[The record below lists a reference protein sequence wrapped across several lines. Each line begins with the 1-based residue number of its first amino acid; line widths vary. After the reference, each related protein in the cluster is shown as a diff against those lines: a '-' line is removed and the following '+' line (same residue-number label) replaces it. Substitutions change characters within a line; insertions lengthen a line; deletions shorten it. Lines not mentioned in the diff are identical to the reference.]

1 MKTTRK
7 IALWTMAAALTMLLT
22 VGVTSAEEGGG
33 ADASHSHTAEWS
45 VSRESTCTEPGER
58 QRVCAVCGSVER
70 ETIPA
75 QGHDLMREYVEPTCT
90 ATGKITLT
98 CSRCA
103 YRETTTLPPLGHD
116 WASQRVEPTC
126 TRSGSV
132 TAKCS
137 RCQETRVT
145 PLAALG
151 HNYVE
156 TEHVEPTCL
165 ETGKVVSTCTRCTT
179 AKTLTL
185 PALGHDIKTQ
195 RIEPTTTKAGS
206 IIYTCSRCD
215 YHAETVLAAL
225 TDGRSYGGGTTPAP
239 TEPGAPSQTAQPVA
253 PVRQTTQPA
262 QVEPDRDA
270 TPADSPS
277 DDTSVEIVPPAPQQ
291 PVIADDS
298 AADNPYS
305 AAADRQQR
313 QRTIRRVAAVTA
325 LTTGYTAT
333 IVWGVL
339 LLLPWFRFFAWVRR
353 KKKEAIEKGRDD
365 IR

>member
-22 VGVTSAEEGGG
+22 VGVTPAEEGGG

-45 VSRESTCTEPGER
+45 VSREPTCTEPGER

-75 QGHDLMREYVEPTCT
+75 LGHDLVREYVAPTCT

-98 CSRCA
+98 CSRCT
-103 YRETTTLPPLGHD
+103 YRETTALPPLGHD
-116 WASQRVEPTC
+116 WISQRVEPTC
-126 TRSGSV
+126 TQSGSV

-137 RCQETRVT
+137 RCQEVRVT

-156 TEHVEPTCL
+156 AERVEPTCL
-165 ETGKVVSTCTRCTT
+165 ETGKVVSACTRCT
-179 AKTLTL
+179 AVKTLTL
-185 PALGHDIKTQ
+185 PALGHDIKTE

-225 TDGRSYGGGTTPAP
+225 TDGRGGGGTVP
-239 TEPGAPSQTAQPVA
+239 APSQPVSPSQSVPSTRQSA
-253 PVRQTTQPA
+253 PTPQEEPA
-262 QVEPDRDA
+262 VEPL
-270 TPADSPS
+270 PADMPTEDPS
-277 DDTSVEIVPPAPQQ
+277 SEETLSVPQQ
-291 PVIADDS
+291 PVTPDDS
-298 AADNPYS
+298 GEDNPYS
-305 AAADRQQR
+305 AAADRLQR

-333 IVWGVL
+333 IIWGVL